1 LLACPAAASLL
12 EGLEEHGMAIELGVA
27 DEFFFIVHDARTG
40 KLRLNERSAGLGLS
54 AALLSELI
62 LRGNIDVESGTL
74 TILDAEPPEDDLSYR
89 MVHQLAA
96 DRQQRSLRTWLLF
109 FSHGALDRVA
119 IRLTRS
125 GRVEAIK
132 NRRPWGTVV
141 RYLPTDMNEAVWP
154 ANRLHV
160 LVTNGDPLDFSDA
173 MLAGL
178 VAVTGLTKQ
187 VWLESDA
194 LTMHQI
200 AAAVA
205 SLPISLR
212 EVLAHTEAAVGDAT
226 ITPH

>member
-1 LLACPAAASLL
+1 
-12 EGLEEHGMAIELGVA
+12 MAIALGVA
-27 DEFFFIVHDARTG
+27 DEFFFIVHDSRTG

-62 LRGNIDVESGTL
+62 LAGNIDVESATL
-74 TILDAEPPEDDLSYR
+74 TILDGEPPEDDLSYR
-89 MVHQLAA
+89 ILHQLKA

-119 IRLTRS
+119 VRLTRA
-125 GRVEAIK
+125 GHVEAIK

-141 RYLPTDMNEAVWP
+141 RYLPTDPNEAAWP
-154 ANRLHV
+154 ANRLNV
-160 LVTNGDPLDFSDA
+160 MVSNSDYLDFSDA

-187 VWLESDA
+187 VWWNGDA
-194 LTMHQI
+194 VTLRHI
-200 AAAVA
+200 AAAIA

>member
-1 LLACPAAASLL
+1 
-12 EGLEEHGMAIELGVA
+12 MAIELGVA
-27 DEFFFIVHDARTG
+27 DEFFFIVHDPRTG

-62 LRGNIDVESGTL
+62 LSGNIDVESGTL
-74 TILDAEPPEDDLSYR
+74 TILDAEAPEDDLSYR
-89 MVHQLAA
+89 IVHQLAA

-119 IRLTRS
+119 SRLARA
-125 GRVEAIK
+125 GHVEATK

-141 RYLPTDMNEAVWP
+141 RYLPTDINEAAWP
-154 ANRLHV
+154 GNRLNV
-160 LVTNGDPLDFSDA
+160 LVTSGDPLDFSDA

-178 VAVTGLTKQ
+178 VAVTGLTKH
-187 VWLESDA
+187 VWWDGDA
-194 LTMHQI
+194 VTLRQI